1 MDLIQHPRRAFL
13 IICLAFTFLPLWS
26 QQAEPIKI
34 GLLIQD
40 KASLAAKHGAEL
52 AIKMA
57 NEKGGGNGRPFQLIT
72 KDMEGPWGTGSKQ
85 AVDLIFENEV
95 WALLGSHDGRNAHLV
110 EQAATK
116 STVVFLSA
124 WSSDPTLSQAFVPWF
139 FNCVPNDRQQADEL
153 IEEIYNKRKFTRVV
167 TIADNAYDSN
177 QALKSFLQ
185 SIKLSGKSEPVNLP
199 YNNSA
204 RELNVLADQ
213 VIKAKANCIV
223 LFCQPSSSLEIIR
236 ILQQRKMNEPVF
248 GTLSILNENMLSEKE
263 FREFDNMMSVSSG
276 IWNGSKNMAFRQE
289 YEKLYGKMP
298 GLVAA
303 YAFDGMNLLIEAI
316 RISGGPELE
325 KIQQALSKIRHEGV
339 TGPIRFDS
347 KGNLKGNF
355 AVVKILNGLPV
366 AAGVD

>member
-1 MDLIQHPRRAFL
+1 MYCAVFL
-13 IICLAFTFLPLWS
+13 TIFLVLTILPVRS
-26 QQAEPIKI
+26 QQGDPIKI

-40 KASLAAKHGAEL
+40 KTSLAAKQGAEL

-57 NEKGGGNGRPFQLIT
+57 NEKGRANGRPFQLIT

-153 IEEIYNKRKFTRVV
+153 IIEIYNKRKITGVV
-167 TIADNAYDSN
+167 TIADNTYDSN
-177 QALKSFLQ
+177 QSLNIFLKNV
-185 SIKLSGKSEPVNLP
+185 KLSGKNEPVNFL
-199 YNNSA
+199 YDNYIG
-204 RELNVLADQ
+204 ELDILADQ
-213 VIKAKANCIV
+213 IIKSKANCII
-223 LFCQPSSSLEIIR
+223 LFCQPSTSLKIIR
-236 ILQQRKMNEPVF
+236 LMRQRKMNQTVF
-248 GTLSILNENMLSEKE
+248 GTLSILNENKLSGKE
-263 FREFDNMMSVSSG
+263 LQEFDHMMLVPSE
-276 IWNGSKNMAFRQE
+276 IWTGSKYLAFRQE
-289 YEKLYGKMP
+289 YQKLYGKIP
-298 GLVAA
+298 GVVAA

-316 RISGGPELE
+316 RTSGGPERE
-325 KIQQALSKIRHEGV
+325 KIQEALLKIHYEGV
-339 TGPIRFDS
+339 TGPIRFDG
-347 KGNLKGNF
+347 KGNRVGNV

-366 AAGVD
+366 AASTD

>member
-1 MDLIQHPRRAFL
+1 MNYAAFL
-13 IICLAFTFLPLWS
+13 TILLTLTIFPVRS

-40 KASLAAKHGAEL
+40 KASLPAKQGAEL

-57 NEKGGGNGRPFQLIT
+57 NEKGEVNGHRFQLIT

-153 IEEIYNKRKFTRVV
+153 IEEIFNKRKFTRVA
-167 TIADNAYDSN
+167 TIADNTYDSN
-177 QALKSFLQ
+177 QALKSFLKN
-185 SIKLSGKSEPVNLP
+185 SKLPVNNEPVNFL
-199 YNNSA
+199 YNNYITK
-204 RELNVLADQ
+204 LDILANQ
-213 VIKAKANCIV
+213 IIKADVNCIV
-223 LFCQPSSSLEIIR
+223 LFCGPSASLKIIR
-236 ILQQRKMNEPVF
+236 LMRQRKMNQPVF
-248 GTLSILNENMLSEKE
+248 GSLSILNENKLSGKE
-263 FREFDNMMSVSSG
+263 LQEFDHMMLVPSG
-276 IWNGSKNMAFRQE
+276 IRTGSKYLAFRQE
-289 YEKLYGKMP
+289 YQKLNGKIP
-298 GLVAA
+298 GIVAA
-303 YAFDGMNLLIEAI
+303 FAFDGMNLLIEAI
-316 RISGGPELE
+316 RTSGGPDRE
-325 KIQQALSKIRHEGV
+325 KIQEALFKIHYEGV
-339 TGPIRFDS
+339 TGPIRFDG
-347 KGNLKGNF
+347 KGNRVGNL

-366 AAGVD
+366 TASTD